1 MKRAYLALGSNLGD
15 RAAHIRE
22 ALARLET
29 QGVKTIRVSSLYKT
43 EPVGYKAQ
51 PWFLNCVAEVE
62 TNLMPLQLL
71 KRCRAVERELGRRPG
86 PGGGPRLIDV
96 DILLYESAVVRSAEV
111 TIPHPR
117 MAERRFVLVPL
128 GELAAQLRHP
138 VTHLT
143 VADMLHETP
152 DQSQVVKLKVHE
164 PHSPE

>member
-1 MKRAYLALGSNLGD
+1 MKRAYLSLGSNLGD
-15 RAAHIRE
+15 RRANIHRALVQLE
-22 ALARLET
+22 A
-29 QGVKTIRVSSLYKT
+29 QGVRRVRVSSLYKT

-62 TNLMPLQLL
+62 TDLMPLQLVQ
-71 KRCRAVERELGRRPG
+71 RCRAVERKLGRRLG
-86 PGGGPRLIDV
+86 PRGGPRLIDV
-96 DILLYESAVVRSAEV
+96 DILLYENAVVRSAEV

-128 GELAAQLRHP
+128 GELAAQARHP
-138 VTHLT
+138 VTQQT

-164 PHSPE
+164 GA